1 MKLNHGWVI
10 ISHRCMCIPLP
21 MPESQCCFNS
31 TWTKWPPFRRQHF
44 QMHFVNEK
52 FCILLTFFF
61 SRGSNLKYRKTSNVR
76 RTLVGNKI
84 VDHSD
89 VVGASPV
96 GTAPTT
102 SSFSTWHLAL
112 RDSAKTAARQYENIL
127 KVGIWCVLYYR
138 LDGKPVLVQCNDW
151 TLNLRQYWP
160 RSMSP

>member
-1 MKLNHGWVI
+1 MAEWLYPIDVCAYHYPCPKASVVLTQPGQSGHHFADNI
-10 ISHRCMCIPLP
+10 FRCI
-21 MPESQCCFNS
+21 
-31 TWTKWPPFRRQHF
+31 
-44 QMHFVNEK
+44 FVNEK
-52 FCILLTFFF
+52 FCILLTFF
-61 SRGSNLKYRKTSNVR
+61 SRGSSLQYRKTSNVR

-96 GTAPTT
+96 GTASTT
-102 SSFSTWHLAL
+102 SSFSTWHLAS